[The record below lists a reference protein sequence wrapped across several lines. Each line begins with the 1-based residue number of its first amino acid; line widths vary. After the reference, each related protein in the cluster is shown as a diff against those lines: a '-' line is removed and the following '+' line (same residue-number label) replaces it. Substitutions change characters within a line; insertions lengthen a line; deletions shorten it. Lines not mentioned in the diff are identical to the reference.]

1 MFLPIRP
8 ICESRTRKDGRNPIS
23 IQYCFSSDKRTVLPT
38 GIAVPKRYWNKRFM
52 KISSELPEAFGN
64 AEDLNDSLKQK
75 LRNVE
80 DIVSSAL
87 KLGRPDPLEYLK
99 QVYSPDF
106 NFSGLPGIGDKA
118 ISGDSDKKDDK
129 LDFFAQ
135 FDDYIESKSRQ
146 VSLGMIKS
154 YKVVKK
160 RMLEYQKF
168 SKKKITF
175 EGFDYNFYES
185 FVHYLT
191 YEHRHMKTISIVRG
205 LKKNS
210 VGTSIKQ
217 LRIFLRDRIR
227 RKIIPSIDLNGYKI
241 LEEETDA
248 IYLDAQE
255 IRAIYDLDL
264 NANPEMKRCR
274 DLFVL
279 GCLTGLRFSDFSIIK
294 PEDIRNGM
302 LYKKQNKSNHWVVI
316 PLRPEAEEILIN
328 RFKGIV
334 PRIYNVDLN
343 RNIKIIG
350 MLAGINTPTKISHR
364 KGNQEFKVIKPKYS
378 WIATHTCRRSF
389 CTNEFIAGTPPE
401 LIMKISGHK
410 SVKDFYKYIRI
421 TPEAAGLQI
430 REIWQKRGEMNNI

>member
-1 MFLPIRP
+1 MFLPIRL
-8 ICESRTRKDGRNPIS
+8 ICESRTRKDSKNPIS
-23 IQYCFSSDKRTVLPT
+23 IQYCFSSEKRTVLPT
-38 GIAVPKRYWNKRFM
+38 GIAIPKRYWNKRFM
-52 KISSELPEAFGN
+52 KVSSELPEAFGN
-64 AEDLNDSLKQK
+64 AKDLNDSLKQK

-80 DIVSSAL
+80 DIVSYAL
-87 KLGRPDPLEYLK
+87 KQGRPDPLEYLK

-106 NFSGLPGIGDKA
+106 NSAFLPGTAGKTDPEIQNSQIDE
-118 ISGDSDKKDDK
+118 
-129 LDFFAQ
+129 LDFFTQ
-135 FDDYIESKSRQ
+135 FDDYIESKSRS
-146 VSLGMIKS
+146 VSLGMLKS
-154 YKVVKK
+154 YKVIKK

-175 EGFDYNFYES
+175 ESFDYNFYQS

-191 YEHRHMKTISIVRG
+191 YEHRHMKTIATVRG

-217 LRIFLRDRIR
+217 LRIFLRDRMR
-227 RKIIPSIDLNGYKI
+227 RKIIPNIDLYGYKI

-248 IYLDAQE
+248 IYLDGRE

-279 GCLTGLRFSDFSIIK
+279 GCLTGLRFSDFSMIK

-316 PLRPEAEEILIN
+316 PLRPEAQEILIN

-334 PRIYNVDLN
+334 PRIYNGDLN

-350 MLAGINTPTKISHR
+350 QLARIDTPTKISHK
-364 KGNQEFKVIKPKYS
+364 KGNQDFKVIKPKYS

-430 REIWQKRGEMNNI
+430 REIWEKRGEMTSK